1 MISAEIIARCSS
13 AVGAHVKPSER
24 PGFTTGSPLSQHKC
38 KRDNDDRVRLAGSL
52 LPLLVYDATGVA
64 PAFILPLLFL
74 FFLFFPESK
83 PSLLYNGAVLYD
95 RVIYVFPRMCHFGN
109 PPLPPSHHHQTTT
122 QKKNMRVLVS
132 CPCLLASYD

>member
-24 PGFTTGSPLSQHKC
+24 SGFTTGSPLSQHKC

-74 FFLFFPESK
+74 FFFSFPESK
-83 PSLLYNGAVLYD
+83 PSLLYNGTVLYD

-109 PPLPPSHHHQTTT
+109 PPFPPPPNHHLKQN
-122 QKKNMRVLVS
+122 KKKTCVFWFPVLAGVM
-132 CPCLLASYD
+132 